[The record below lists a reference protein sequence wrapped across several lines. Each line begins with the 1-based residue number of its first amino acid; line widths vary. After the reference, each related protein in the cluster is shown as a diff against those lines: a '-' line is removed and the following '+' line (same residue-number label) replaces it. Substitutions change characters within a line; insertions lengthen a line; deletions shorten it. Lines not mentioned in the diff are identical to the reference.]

1 MNKTV
6 LITGAAGFIASETA
20 RLFLENNFPVIG
32 VDNLND
38 YYDPK
43 LKNYRLEK
51 LKKYPNFTFYKLDIE
66 NTEEVNKL
74 FKKHKIDIVV
84 NLAARAGVR
93 YSIENPYVYSLTNTF
108 GTLNLLEAGRKSGI
122 EKFVLAS
129 TSSLYAGQKMPFD
142 EELPVNE
149 PISPYAASKKGAEAM
164 CYSYYHLYGID
175 TTVLRYFTV
184 YGPAGRPDMAYFRFI
199 YWIDNDIPITLFG
212 DGSQSRD
219 FTYITDIAY
228 GTYLAS
234 NTKTGFEIINLGN
247 DNPKKLNY
255 MIELIE
261 KHLGKKAKID
271 YKPFHKADMKDTWA
285 KVDKAEKILNW
296 KAKISLEQGMEN
308 TVKWYIENK
317 TFVNSLEIK

>member
-1 MNKTV
+1 M
-6 LITGAAGFIASETA
+6 LILLTGCAGFIGSETTK
-20 RLFLENNFPVIG
+20 LFLEKGYKVIG
-32 VDNLND
+32 VDNLNN

-43 LKNYRLEK
+43 LKEYRLEK
-51 LKKYPNFTFYKLDIE
+51 LKEYKNFTFYNLDIE
-66 NTEEVNKL
+66 KTEDVNSL
-74 FKKHKIDIVV
+74 FEKHKISHIV

-93 YSIENPYVYSLTNTF
+93 YSMENPYVYSLTNTF
-108 GTLNLLEAGRKSGI
+108 GTLNLLEAGRKKGI

-129 TSSLYAGQKMPFD
+129 TSSLYAGQKMPFSED
-142 EELPVNE
+142 LPVNE

-175 TTVLRYFTV
+175 TTILRYFTV

-199 YWIDNDIPITLFG
+199 YWIDNDIPITLYG

-219 FTYITDIAY
+219 FTFITDIAR
-228 GTYLAS
+228 GTVKATLV
-234 NTKTGFEIINLGN
+234 KTGYEIINLGN

-261 KHLGKKAKID
+261 KGLGKKAKID

-285 KVDKAEKILNW
+285 NVEKAKNILNW
-296 KAKISLEQGMEN
+296 QAEVSLEEGIEK
-308 TVKWYIENK
+308 TVEWYISNRD
-317 TFVNSLEIK
+317 FVNSLEIK

>member
-1 MNKTV
+1 M
-6 LITGAAGFIASETA
+6 LILLTGCAGFIGSETTK
-20 RLFLENNFPVIG
+20 LFLEKGYEVIG
-32 VDNLND
+32 VDNLNN

-43 LKNYRLEK
+43 LKEYRLEK
-51 LKKYPNFTFYKLDIE
+51 LKEYKNFTFYNLDIE
-66 NTEEVNKL
+66 KTEDVNSL
-74 FKKHKIDIVV
+74 FEKHKITHIV

-93 YSIENPYVYSLTNTF
+93 YSMENPYVYSLTNTF
-108 GTLNLLEAGRKSGI
+108 GTLNLLEAGRKKGI

-129 TSSLYAGQKMPFD
+129 TSSLYAGQKMPFSED
-142 EELPVNE
+142 LPVNE

-175 TTVLRYFTV
+175 TTILRYFTV

-199 YWIDNDIPITLFG
+199 YWIDNNIPITLYG

-219 FTYITDIAY
+219 FTFITDIAR
-228 GTYLAS
+228 GTVKATM
-234 NTKTGFEIINLGN
+234 TKTGYEIINLGN

-261 KHLGKKAKID
+261 KGLGKKAKID

-285 KVDKAEKILNW
+285 NVEKAKRILNW
-296 KAKISLEQGMEN
+296 QAEVSLEEGIEK
-308 TVKWYIENK
+308 TVEWYISNRD
-317 TFVNSLEIK
+317 FVNSLEIK